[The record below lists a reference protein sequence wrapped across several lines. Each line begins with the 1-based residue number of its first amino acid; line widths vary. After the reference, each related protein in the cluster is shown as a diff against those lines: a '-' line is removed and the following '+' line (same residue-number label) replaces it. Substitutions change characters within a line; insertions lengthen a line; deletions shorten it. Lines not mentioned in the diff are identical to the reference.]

1 MTAGKRDPLY
11 ILWMLFL
18 VFILVAGIAFLY
30 AGIVEHQQK
39 VFLES
44 LERALGQPAAWRL

>member
-1 MTAGKRDPLY
+1 MTAGKCDPLY
-11 ILWMLFL
+11 VLWMLFL

-44 LERALGQPAAWRL
+44 LEKALGQPAAWRL